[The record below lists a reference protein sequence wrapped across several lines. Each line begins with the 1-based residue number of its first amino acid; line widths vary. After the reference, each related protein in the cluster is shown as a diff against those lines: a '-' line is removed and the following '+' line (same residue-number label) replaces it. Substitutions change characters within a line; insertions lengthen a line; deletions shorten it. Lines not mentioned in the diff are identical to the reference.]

1 MASSQPVVEETW
13 VQVLKESFFC
23 RNPSWVAVIESSLL
37 GNGLKHQCDIP
48 WQQPTKVN
56 LDTSCCKINDDG
68 HHKSFCGKL
77 VTWSDLMGKKFC
89 HLKDVFSSPK
99 ERLEGARVILI
110 VPGNPGLASFYEVP
124 SVFLFLFKA
133 TSLLRY
139 YSKVSLVWFVNWPAM
154 KK

>member
-13 VQVLKESFFC
+13 VQVLKKSFSC
-23 RNPSWVAVIESSLL
+23 WNPSWEAVESSLL

-56 LDTSCCKINDDG
+56 LDTSCCKLNDDR
-68 HHKSFCGKL
+68 HHKSFSGKL
-77 VTWSDLMGKKFC
+77 VTWSDLETVPWGKDFVI
-89 HLKDVFSSPK
+89 LKMFFTSPK

-139 YSKVSLVWFVNWPAM
+139 CSKV
-154 KK
+154 